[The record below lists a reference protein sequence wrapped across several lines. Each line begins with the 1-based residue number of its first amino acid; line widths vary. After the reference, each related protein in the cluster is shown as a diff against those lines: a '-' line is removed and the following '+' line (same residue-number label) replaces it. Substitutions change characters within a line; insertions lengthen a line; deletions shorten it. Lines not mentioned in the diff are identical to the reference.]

1 MVAAHSQSGNPK
13 LRQATSLRRV
23 IRSSLAHDVVGIPD
37 PFRRARI
44 PKDLDAVTTV
54 AAEESAFAVGLTD
67 EGVERIWSAVC
78 SLYRS
83 GIHPAIALCIRRRG
97 AVVLDRAIGHA
108 RGNGPGEAKVADKE
122 LATPDTP
129 FGIFSA
135 SKGTTATLIHLLDER
150 GLVHIGDPIAEYL
163 PRFAENGKAGIT
175 LNHLLSHRAGIAGL
189 PKEAFDLDRVDD
201 WEYQRELMYAARPT
215 TRAGKRQ
222 AYHAISG
229 GSILGEI
236 VREVTGKSIRDV
248 LADEILR
255 PLDFRWMN
263 YGVAPEDVPLVATN
277 YPTGPVLLP
286 PASTFMTRAL
296 GGIHPDAAT
305 RMSND
310 PRFLTSVLPAASCVA
325 TANELSRFYELL
337 LREGE
342 LDGVRVM
349 EGRTIRRAC
358 IEQSHLE
365 VDLSLGLPIGFSR
378 GYMLGGKV
386 LSLFGPDTEQAFGHL
401 GWINILGW
409 ADPARDI
416 SVGLITTGKAAL
428 YPEVGRWWQ
437 IMNRIGRECPKV

>member
-1 MVAAHSQSGNPK
+1 M
-13 LRQATSLRRV
+13 
-23 IRSSLAHDVVGIPD
+23 
-37 PFRRARI
+37 RRARI

-54 AAEESAFAVGLTD
+54 AAEESAAGVGLTQAGID
-67 EGVERIWSAVC
+67 RIWEAVR

-83 GIHPAIALCIRRRG
+83 GIHPAIAVCIRRNG

-108 RGNGPGEAKVADKE
+108 RGNGPGEAKSPDKV
-122 LATPDTP
+122 LATPETP

-150 GLVHIGDPIAEYL
+150 GVLHIGDPIAEYL
-163 PRFAENGKAGIT
+163 PRFAENGKGGIT
-175 LNHLLSHRAGIAGL
+175 INHLLSHRAGIAGL
-189 PKEAFDLDRVDD
+189 PKAAFDLERIDD
-201 WEYQRELMYAARPT
+201 WEFQRELMYAAKPT
-215 TRAGKRQ
+215 SRAGKRQ

-229 GSILGEI
+229 GSVLGEV

-248 LADEILR
+248 LAAEILD
-255 PLDFRWMN
+255 PLGFRWMN
-263 YGVAPEDVPLVATN
+263 YGVAPEDVSRVALN
-277 YPTGPVLLP
+277 YATGPILLP
-286 PASTFMTRAL
+286 PLSTFLTRAL

-310 PRFLTSVLPAASCVA
+310 PRFLTSVLPAASGVS
-325 TANELSRFYELL
+325 TANELGRFYELL
-337 LREGE
+337 LRGGE
-342 LDGVRVM
+342 LDGIRVM
-349 EGRTIRRAC
+349 DTRTIRRARV
-358 IEQSHLE
+358 EQSHLE

-378 GYMLGGKV
+378 GYMLGGRV

-409 ADPARDI
+409 ADPARDL

-437 IMNRIGRECPKV
+437 IMNRIGRECGKVD

>member
-1 MVAAHSQSGNPK
+1 
-13 LRQATSLRRV
+13 V
-23 IRSSLAHDVVGIPD
+23 IRSSLAHDVAGIPD
-37 PFRRARI
+37 PLRRARI
-44 PKDLDAVTTV
+44 PKDLESVTTL
-54 AAEESAFAVGLTD
+54 APEESAAAVGLTD
-67 EGVERIWSAVC
+67 AGVDRIWNAVR

-97 AVVLDRAIGHA
+97 AVILDRAIGHA
-108 RGNGPGEAKVADKE
+108 RGNGPGEAKVLDKE

-135 SKGTTATLIHLLDER
+135 TKGTTATLIHLLDER
-150 GLVHIGDPIAEYL
+150 GVLHIGDPIAEYL

-175 LNHLLSHRAGIAGL
+175 INHLLSHRAGIATL
-189 PKEAFDLDRVDD
+189 PKEAFDLDRIGD
-201 WEYQRELMYAARPT
+201 WESQRELMYAAKPT
-215 TRAGKRQ
+215 FRAGKRQ
-222 AYHAISG
+222 AYHAVSG
-229 GSILGEI
+229 GSVLGEV

-248 LADEILR
+248 LAEEILD
-255 PLDFRWMN
+255 PLGFQWMN
-263 YGVAPEDVPLVATN
+263 YGVAPADVPRVAVN

-286 PASTFMTRAL
+286 PVSNLLTRAL

-310 PRFLTSVLPAASCVA
+310 PRFLTSVLPAASGVS

-337 LREGE
+337 LRGGE

-349 EGRTIRRAC
+349 DARTVRRARV
-358 IEQSHLE
+358 EQSHLE

-386 LSLFGPDTEQAFGHL
+386 FSLFGPDTEQAFGHL

-437 IMNRIGRECPKV
+437 IMNRIGKECSKV

>member
-1 MVAAHSQSGNPK
+1 M
-13 LRQATSLRRV
+13 
-23 IRSSLAHDVVGIPD
+23 IRSSLVHDVAGIPD

-44 PKDLDAVTTV
+44 PRDLDAVTTV
-54 AAEESAFAVGLTD
+54 APEQSPEDVGLTP
-67 EGVERIWSAVC
+67 EGIGRIWDAVR

-83 GIHPAIALCIRRRG
+83 GIHPAIALCVRRHG

-108 RGNGPGEAKVADKE
+108 RGNGPADAKTADKE
-122 LATPDTP
+122 LATPETP

-150 GLVHIGDPIAEYL
+150 GVLHIGDPIAEYL
-163 PRFAENGKAGIT
+163 PRFAENGKANIT
-175 LNHLLSHRAGIAGL
+175 INHLLSHRAGLAVL
-189 PKEAFDLDRVDD
+189 PKEAFDLDRIDD
-201 WEYQRELMYAARPT
+201 WEFQRELMYAARPT
-215 TRAGKRQ
+215 SRAGKRQ
-222 AYHAISG
+222 AYHAVSG
-229 GSILGEI
+229 GSILGEV

-248 LADEILR
+248 LAAEILG
-255 PLDFRWMN
+255 PLGFRWMN
-263 YGVAPEDVPLVATN
+263 YGVDPEDVPRVALN
-277 YPTGPVLLP
+277 YPTGPVLP
-286 PASTFMTRAL
+286 PPLSTFLTRAL

-310 PRFLTSVLPAASCVA
+310 PRFLTSVLPAASGVS
-325 TANELSRFYELL
+325 TANELGRFYELL
-337 LREGE
+337 LRGGE

-349 EGRTIRRAC
+349 EARTIRRARV
-358 IEQSHLE
+358 EQSHLE

-386 LSLFGPDTEQAFGHL
+386 FSLFGPDTEQAFGHL

-416 SVGLITTGKAAL
+416 SVGMITTGKAAL

-437 IMNRIGRECPKV
+437 VMNRIGKECSKV